1 LGTDKVRHCGF
12 MINDCGHLRLYLDL
26 RWPGTLI
33 MNNLPAA
40 HRRGRGNG
48 AADPDGH
55 RAKLP

>member
-1 LGTDKVRHCGF
+1 